1 MTMSRK
7 SISRVTL
14 LLGLAAST
22 VGPAGTAQASTEPV
36 GAQVAATAVQ
46 AAPLL
51 TAAQEVP
58 DPAAGKAVQ
67 VSVKRTRGK
76 FNQSIFQVSGGAREA
91 GEVLRLAST
100 PAFRGLAPHY
110 LPADKSGRYRYEV
123 TVHYRNGKFKKV
135 VTYSSTP
142 GAPRILVDVIRK
154 VETMPAPTFPP
165 GFPFN

>member
-1 MTMSRK
+1 
-7 SISRVTL
+7 
-14 LLGLAAST
+14 
-22 VGPAGTAQASTEPV
+22 
-36 GAQVAATAVQ
+36 
-46 AAPLL
+46 
-51 TAAQEVP
+51 
-58 DPAAGKAVQ
+58 

-142 GAPRILVDVIRK
+142 DAPRILVDVIRK
-154 VETMPAPTFPP
+154 VETMPAPNFPP